1 MVLLW
6 RAIEYEKVE
15 EFKMLLGGRS
25 YLVEVAEGLPLKMD
39 GNLKIDGKNKP
50 GSINAIGNKLLKC
63 QYFNKLRCYYNH
75 DH

>member
-25 YLVEVAEGLPLKMD
+25 YLVVVLATMPVFIVGYHSDNEIV
-39 GNLKIDGKNKP
+39 NLLAAQMLVP
-50 GSINAIGNKLLKC
+50 ST
-63 QYFNKLRCYYNH
+63 Q
-75 DH
+75 